1 MKKGKKM
8 KKFLA
13 LVLALVMLFAFTA
26 CSPGEET
33 KPTATAGGQATSP
46 AEDPVK
52 TTEPAKE
59 LSATEADWAL
69 ADELRAVF
77 DAWEE
82 GSDWTVAYICKGLD
96 GTWFSTE
103 FAEVERV
110 CLEMGASKV
119 IPYDCQY
126 DATKQIEFT
135 ENALA
140 QGVDFIIF
148 VPVDE
153 NVSTA
158 VVRLCVD
165 AGVPCVAEDDPL
177 VGTDGKT
184 RITPSFQLDAYK
196 VGYETGKSLAQWAL
210 DNDVLGLD
218 DDYSTVGLM
227 NMDCTI
233 VSSFAP
239 RSDGISDG
247 WLEVF
252 PDFPVENILRP
263 ETETT
268 MPDESFG
275 VASAALTSAPDFDL
289 WFLTGINDETTVGA
303 LRAFEDMGRDDNLYA
318 AALGAYYAN
327 AEWDVYGEASPF
339 VVGYYL
345 SATADGNTTATAVM
359 EYLQTGKIPFDEY
372 VETQEE
378 DWPFGWYPYTG
389 IYVDYYN
396 YVEVITEIEGS
407 YTPATEVVREG

>member
-1 MKKGKKM
+1 M

-13 LVLALVMLFAFTA
+13 LVLALVMLFAFSA
-26 CSPGEET
+26 CGTEEKPETPGDDGVTTPVEKPDET
-33 KPTATAGGQATSP
+33 EK
-46 AEDPVK
+46 E
-52 TTEPAKE
+52 TESKE
-59 LSATEADWAL
+59 LTATEADWAL

-77 DAWEE
+77 EDWEE

-103 FAEVERV
+103 FAEIERN

-126 DATKQIEFT
+126 DATKQIEYT
-135 ENALA
+135 ENAIA
-140 QGVDFIIF
+140 QGVDFIIY

-158 VVRLCVD
+158 VVRLCVE

-184 RITPSFQLDAYK
+184 RIAPSFQLDAYN
-196 VGYETGKSLAQWAL
+196 VGFETGKSLAQWAL
-210 DNDVLGLD
+210 DNDILGLD
-218 DDYSTVGLM
+218 DDYSNVGFM

-239 RSDGISDG
+239 RPEGISDG
-247 WLEVF
+247 WLSVL
-252 PDFPVENILRP
+252 PDFPVENIIRP

-275 VASAALTSAPDFDL
+275 AASAALTASPDFDL
-289 WFLTGINDETTVGA
+289 WFLSGVNDETTVGA

-327 AEWDVYGEASPF
+327 AEWDVYGEDSPF
-339 VVGYYL
+339 VNGYYL
-345 SATADGNTTATAVM
+345 SATADGNITSTAVM
-359 EYLQTGKIPFDEY
+359 EYLQEGKIPFDEY
-372 VETQEE
+372 LETQEE
-378 DWPFGWYPYTG
+378 DWPFGWYRYTG
-389 IYVDYYN
+389 TYVDFDN

-407 YTPATEVVREG
+407 YTPATDVVREG